1 MVSVE
6 EVARFGRIDLV
17 SDQVRQELEELILV
31 AQGYLKTATGRDFTA
46 EDKVALLFLKRWIVA
61 QYDGNFEEDKVQHSL
76 RLLLVQL
83 QYGRGD
89 DS

>member
-6 EVARFGRIDLV
+6 EVARFGRIDIV
-17 SDQVRQELEELILV
+17 SDQVKQELEELILV
-31 AQGYLKTATGRDFTA
+31 AQSYLKTATGRDFKVD
-46 EDKVALLFLKRWIVA
+46 DKVAVLYLKRWVVA
-61 QYDGNFEEDKVQHSL
+61 QYDGNFEDEKVQHSL

-89 DS
+89 NS